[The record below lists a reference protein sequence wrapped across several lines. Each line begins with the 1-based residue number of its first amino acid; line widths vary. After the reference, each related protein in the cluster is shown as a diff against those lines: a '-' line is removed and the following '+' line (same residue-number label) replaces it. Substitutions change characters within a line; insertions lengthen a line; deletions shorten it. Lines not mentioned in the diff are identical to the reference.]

1 MNKQDQS
8 QKKSSKKRSW
18 LFRAVNVAGATAVTL
33 AIMWE
38 TGMMSKG
45 WWEWFIAPKPIPV
58 AKAPAHPP
66 SKAIG
71 MAPPAPKGN
80 DSSISPVPLHLVLV
94 RVQPGRRIT
103 EGSADIGVVRESPQT
118 YQAGALLENGARLAE
133 IHTDYVLLQKG
144 GHSARLYLEYAS
156 AVRRVGDA
164 AMLEVGGVTQTP
176 PPAKVTSRETLT
188 DYIRPSPIYDG
199 ESLIG
204 YQVYPGSKGAAF
216 AQMGLKPGDVIVEVD
231 GAPLSDPVAAW
242 DTLRQLTE
250 GTVLSAVVQRHGAL
264 EHVSLDGTLIARAEE
279 AKQQPLQPLLSSGTP

>member
-1 MNKQDQS
+1 MNKKS
-8 QKKSSKKRSW
+8 QKYSSKRPW
-18 LFRAVNVAGATAVTL
+18 TFRAVNVAGATAVTL

-71 MAPPAPKGN
+71 ITPPAPKGN
-80 DSSISPVPLHLVLV
+80 DSSVSSVPLQLVLV
-94 RVQPGRRIT
+94 RVQPGHRIT

-118 YQAGALLENGARLAE
+118 YLAGALLENGSRLAE
-133 IHTDYVLLQKG
+133 IHTDYVLLQRD
-144 GHSARLYLEYAS
+144 GHSARLYLENAS
-156 AVRRVGDA
+156 AVRRVGDS

-176 PPAKVTSRETLT
+176 PPAKVTSREILT

-204 YQVYPGSKGAAF
+204 YQVFPGSNGAAF
-216 AQMGLKPGDVIVEVD
+216 SQMGLQPGDVIVEV
-231 GAPLSDPVAAW
+231 GGTALSDPVAAW
-242 DTLRQLTE
+242 DILRQLTA
-250 GTVLSAVVQRHGAL
+250 GTVLSAIVNRHGAL

-279 AKQQPLQPLLSSGTP
+279 AKQQPMQTLLTSGAP